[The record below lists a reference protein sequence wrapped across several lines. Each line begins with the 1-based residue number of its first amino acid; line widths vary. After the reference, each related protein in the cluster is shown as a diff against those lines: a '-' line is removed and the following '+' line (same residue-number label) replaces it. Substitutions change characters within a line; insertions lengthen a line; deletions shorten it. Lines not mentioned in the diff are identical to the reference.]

1 MDNNIINE
9 VREKNDIVDVI
20 SSYIPLIQ
28 KGKNY
33 FGICPFHDDT
43 NPSMSVS
50 REKGIYTCFS
60 CGATGNV
67 FTFLMNYEHITFK
80 EVLIQLAGKANV
92 SLGNISIRPENN
104 RYSEAYNIYNI
115 ANKYYQNNLNTKEG
129 LAARTYLKKRFIEDD
144 VIKQFGI
151 GLSLGDR
158 EDLTK
163 LLHTKNYNDQM
174 LESIGISSNGHDIYK
189 NRIMF
194 PLHDV
199 NGRIVGFS
207 GRIYD
212 NSNVNKYL
220 NTKET
225 PIFKK
230 GLNLYNYHLAK
241 EEVRKSNKIIVME
254 GFMDVIRAY
263 TIGIKNVVALM
274 GTALTKEQAELIRR
288 LSPNIYLCMD
298 GDGPGQRANL
308 AIGKYLE
315 NYNVNVK
322 VIELT
327 NDYDPD
333 TYILEYKEE
342 GFKNLMMNALNFGD
356 YKIKA
361 LRKTKNFTSEE
372 EKATYINEVLA
383 EIKNDKDE
391 IHQELIM
398 KKLAKEFNL
407 EYNTLSK
414 KLMDMQKNAVPK
426 EEKKEVK
433 VTKRKNRYD
442 VSLMAIIYYMLN
454 NEKIINYYNNNHPY
468 LDKEEARFLANEIAY
483 YYKKYGI
490 INVADFYTYIQDKE
504 KLVPYLNEVLS
515 FDFND
520 ELETEAILEY
530 FAVIREYNRS
540 QEIKRLMN
548 LMEKEN
554 DFGNKALIAER
565 IRKLKMGSEENVR

>member
-9 VREKNDIVDVI
+9 VREKNDIVDIV

-28 KGKNY
+28 RGKNY
-33 FGICPFHDDT
+33 FGVCPFHDDT

-80 EVLIQLAGKANV
+80 EALVELAKKANV
-92 SLGNISIRPENN
+92 SLGNISIRSENN
-104 RYSEAYNIYNI
+104 RYSEAYNIYSI

-129 LAARTYLKKRFIEDD
+129 LKAREYLKKRFITDD
-144 VIKQFGI
+144 IIKQFEI
-151 GLSLGDR
+151 GLSLNTKDN
-158 EDLTK
+158 LTT
-163 LLHTKNYNDQM
+163 LLRNKNYRDQV
-174 LESIGISSNGHDIYK
+174 LESIGISSNGHDIYM

-194 PLHDV
+194 PLHDI
-199 NGRIVGFS
+199 NGRVVGFS

-225 PIFKK
+225 SIFKK

-241 EEVRKSNKIIVME
+241 EEVRKVNKVIVME

-263 TIGIKNVVALM
+263 SIGIKNVVALM
-274 GTALTKEQAELIRR
+274 GTALTKEQADLIRR

-298 GDGPGQRANL
+298 GDNPGSKANL
-308 AIGKYLE
+308 SIGKYLE
-315 NYNVNVK
+315 TYDVNIK
-322 VIELT
+322 VIELGS
-327 NDYDPD
+327 DYDPD
-333 TYILEYKEE
+333 TYILKYKEA
-342 GFKNLMMNALNFGD
+342 GFRNLIENATNFSD
-356 YKIKA
+356 YKIKV

-372 EKATYINEVLA
+372 EKASYINEVLL
-383 EIKNDKDE
+383 EISNDKDE
-391 IHQELIM
+391 IHQELVM
-398 KKLAKEFNL
+398 KKLAKEFNI

-414 KLMDMQKNAVPK
+414 KLMEIKKKPVKIAEKQIPK
-426 EEKKEVK
+426 PVKKINK
-433 VTKRKNRYD
+433 VEI
-442 VSLMAIIYYMLN
+442 SLMAIIYYMLN
-454 NEKIINYYNNNHPY
+454 NEKVINYYNNNSIY

-490 INVADFYTYIQDKE
+490 INIADFYTYIQDKE
-504 KLVPYLNEVLS
+504 KLIPYLNEVLACN
-515 FDFND
+515 FND
-520 ELETEAILEY
+520 ELEIDAILDY
-530 FAVIREYNRS
+530 FTVIRDYNRS
-540 QEIKRLMN
+540 GEIKRLMN

-554 DFGNKALIAER
+554 GLEAKAKIAER
-565 IRKLKMGSEENVR
+565 IRSLKIGSEENVR